1 MHAVVRTYAGGAG
14 REFFDLLD
22 ERKAEIESLIRSVE
36 GFESYTLI
44 KTDDGGISVTVCQD
58 KKGTDQSVKL
68 ARLWRQ
74 RNAAKLGL
82 KRPTVSEGSAI
93 LQLC

>member
-1 MHAVVRTYAGGAG
+1 MHAVVRTYAGGGA

-22 ERKAEIESLIRSVE
+22 ECKEEIESLIRSVE
-36 GFESYTLI
+36 GFESFTLI

-58 KKGTDQSVKL
+58 KTGTDESVKL
-68 ARLWRQ
+68 ARLWRKQ
-74 RNAAKLGL
+74 NAAKLGL